1 MRSKAYPPVQRKKR
15 WGVKVLLTMLALF
28 LVFVILVAATSLI
41 KADRLMK
48 GEVQAIPPY
57 ATNDLPSFR
66 SVSISSGKGQL
77 TLRGWLIDGDKGA
90 NRGTIIMVH
99 NQGGNRLPFGLD
111 TRPLLKH
118 FSKLGFNILT
128 FDLRHSGESTG
139 NMSSFGY
146 AEAEDLQA
154 AIHWV
159 MANVPKSPLILFGF
173 GSGSTTLMKTLG
185 KLEDDSKKTDM
196 DEEDQALSSQ
206 ALDRIAAIIVDSP
219 ARDIDAFIQA
229 QIRQENRPLL
239 FWLPATTPYAIRLSV
254 GKSEKEDFFAAF
266 SSLSQPIMIL
276 GHEEDSFLKE
286 SDYRPMI
293 QERLR
298 LQPQRTMTRL
308 IPGRGHLTSYLE
320 DREAYLDGLT
330 EFLDRWFPVTN

>member
-1 MRSKAYPPVQRKKR
+1 MRIRTYPPVQRKKR
-15 WGVKVLLTMLALF
+15 WALKILLTTLALF
-28 LVFVILVAATSLI
+28 LAFVILVAATSLI

-48 GEVQAIPPY
+48 GEIQAIPPY
-57 ATNDLPSFR
+57 ATNALPSFR
-66 SVSISSGKGQL
+66 SVNISSGKGQL
-77 TLRGWLIDGDKGA
+77 TLRGWLIDADKGG

-118 FSKLGFNILT
+118 LSKLGFNILT
-128 FDLRHSGESTG
+128 FDLRHSGESSG

-146 AEAEDLQA
+146 AEAEDLEA

-159 MANVPKSPLILFGF
+159 MANVPQSPLILFGF
-173 GSGSTTLMKTLG
+173 GTGSTTLMRTLG
-185 KLEDDSKKTDM
+185 KLEDDSKKSAIDPK
-196 DEEDQALSSQ
+196 EEALSIQ

-219 ARDIDAFIQA
+219 ARDIDAFIEA
-229 QIRQENRPLL
+229 SIRQENQPLL
-239 FWLPATTPYAIRLSV
+239 FWLATSTPYAIRLSV
-254 GKSEKEDFFAAF
+254 GNSEKEDFFARF
-266 SSLSQPIMIL
+266 SSLSLPLMIL
-276 GHEEDSFLKE
+276 GHEEDSLLKE